1 MINSG
6 GVCGEDLFV
15 AETEKKKG
23 KVQEWVNKMKCTT
36 GHKHGPTY
44 PVQPN

>member
-15 AETEKKKG
+15 AETEKKKKARYKNG
-23 KVQEWVNKMKCTT
+23 STK
-36 GHKHGPTY
+36 
-44 PVQPN
+44 